1 MIVSDVMHNML
12 YLMYLKLVE
21 WTKII
26 QCYFM

>member
-1 MIVSDVMHNML
+1 MIVSNVMHNML

-26 QCYFM
+26 QCYY

>member
-12 YLMYLKLVE
+12 YLMYLKLVG

-26 QCYFM
+26 QCYY

>member
-12 YLMYLKLVE
+12 YMMYLKLVE

-26 QCYFM
+26 QCYY

>member
-12 YLMYLKLVE
+12 YLMYLKLAE

-26 QCYFM
+26 QCYY